1 MSKPVSVKDK
11 GPVVLDTGAGVVPDT
26 VQEAAK
32 RAVVFID
39 TLRCVHTHSHWHAV
53 PS

>member
-1 MSKPVSVKDK
+1 MSKPISVKDK
-11 GPVVLDTGAGVVPDT
+11 GAVVLDTGAGVVPDT

-39 TLRCVHTHSHWHAV
+39 TRCVHTHSRRV